1 MARPLRVAVG
11 DVIYHVLNRANAGL
25 QLFEK
30 TGDYWAFER
39 VLEEAH
45 ERIPMRTLAY
55 CLMPNHWHLVLW
67 PRGDGDLS
75 RFMAWV
81 TLTHTQRWHAHHETA
96 GRGHVYQGRFKSFPV
111 QEDEHFLTVC
121 RYVERNPLRAGLVV
135 QAEEW
140 RWSSLWRRLLGAA
153 PTRRWLAEW
162 PVAGPSRW
170 VDWVNEPQTEVE
182 LEALRR
188 CVTRGQPF
196 GSEVWARHTAR
207 RLGLEA
213 TLRARG
219 RPRKEG
225 SVAGKGS

>member
-1 MARPLRVAVG
+1 MARPLRAAVG
-11 DVIYHVLNRANAGL
+11 NVIYHVLNRANAGL

-55 CLMPNHWHLVLW
+55 CLMSNHWHLVLW

-96 GRGHVYQGRFKSFPV
+96 GQGHVYRGRFKSFPV
-111 QEDEHFLTVC
+111 QGDEHFLAVC
-121 RYVERNPLRAGLVV
+121 RYVERNALRAGLVV
-135 QAEEW
+135 RAEEW
-140 RWSSLWRRLLGAA
+140 RWSSLWKRLRGAA

-162 PVAGPSRW
+162 PAAGPSRW
-170 VDWVNEPQTEVE
+170 VDWVNEPQTEAE
-182 LEALRR
+182 LEVLRG
-188 CVTRGQPF
+188 CIKRGRPF
-196 GSEVWARHTAR
+196 GSEVWARNTAR

-219 RPRKEG
+219 RPRKRG
-225 SVAGKGS
+225 SVVGKGS

>member
-1 MARPLRVAVG
+1 MARPLRTAVG
-11 DVIYHVLNRANAGL
+11 GIIYHVLNRANAGL
-25 QLFEK
+25 ELFGK

-45 ERIPMRTLAY
+45 ERISMRTLAY

-67 PRGDGDLS
+67 PRDDGDLS

-121 RYVERNPLRAGLVV
+121 RYVERNALRAELVV
-135 QAEEW
+135 RAEEW
-140 RWSSLWRRLLGAA
+140 RWSSLWRRLRGAA
-153 PTRRWLAEW
+153 PTRQWLAEW

-170 VDWVNEPQTEVE
+170 IDWVNEPQTEAE

-196 GSEVWARHTAR
+196 GSELWARHTAR
-207 RLGLEA
+207 QLRLEA

-219 RPRKEG
+219 RPRKKG
-225 SVAGKGS
+225 SVGKGS